1 MKPIPLLVLA
11 AILLPACAIPGDAAW
26 SDLHASAF
34 GSAYATSF
42 EVGATGIT
50 VNDSSGG
57 GVDFSG
63 DLDLESNTSTALYY
77 GARLGF
83 APLELSVSQFGY
95 DESNDGVVSSGSEF
109 GGTPISGDLDVKSEM
124 DMSVT
129 KVMLGLDIINTSV
142 FRIGL
147 MAGLDYLE
155 LDQFDLIAQ
164 ESQGPGFV
172 QAGDRQT
179 ILESQSIPL
188 PLLGIRGD
196 VALPFG
202 TRLGA
207 EVTGMTFNYDDSD
220 LLMLDWDVAAHWEPF
235 SNVEV
240 MVGFRAVKVELDGEV
255 DGTVLDME
263 MDFQWP
269 YAGITVYI

>member
-83 APLELSVSQFGY
+83 APL
-95 DESNDGVVSSGSEF
+95 
-109 GGTPISGDLDVKSEM
+109 
-124 DMSVT
+124 
-129 KVMLGLDIINTSV
+129 
-142 FRIGL
+142 
-147 MAGLDYLE
+147 
-155 LDQFDLIAQ
+155 
-164 ESQGPGFV
+164 
-172 QAGDRQT
+172 
-179 ILESQSIPL
+179 
-188 PLLGIRGD
+188 
-196 VALPFG
+196 
-202 TRLGA
+202 
-207 EVTGMTFNYDDSD
+207 
-220 LLMLDWDVAAHWEPF
+220 
-235 SNVEV
+235 
-240 MVGFRAVKVELDGEV
+240 
-255 DGTVLDME
+255 
-263 MDFQWP
+263 
-269 YAGITVYI
+269 